1 MNLAFVYLPVKD
13 LNEALALYRDTL
25 GFEESWREGE
35 SAVGL
40 VLPGTDVQLM
50 IDQDTPPNDKAGPF
64 FAVDDVDAFYATN
77 EGKLSFN
84 AAPKNIPPGR
94 YVSFD
99 DPWGNRVH
107 VLDMSASR
115 DADRVA
121 GRDAD
126 RVAGREADQ

>member
-13 LNEALALYRDTL
+13 IKDALALYRDTL
-25 GFEESWREGE
+25 GFEESWREGD

-40 VLPGTDVQLM
+40 VLPGTEVQLM
-50 IDQDTPPNDKAGPF
+50 IDQDTPPNDKPGPF
-64 FAVDDVDAFYATN
+64 FAVDSVDDFYAANVST
-77 EGKLSFN
+77 LSFN
-84 AAPKNIPPGR
+84 APPKNIPPGR

-115 DADRVA
+115 EVDRPP
-121 GRDAD
+121 
-126 RVAGREADQ
+126 EE

>member
-1 MNLAFVYLPVKD
+1 M
-13 LNEALALYRDTL
+13 
-25 GFEESWREGE
+25 
-35 SAVGL
+35 
-40 VLPGTDVQLM
+40 
-50 IDQDTPPNDKAGPF
+50 PPNDKAGPF